1 MEKKRFNMVFLPE
14 GAVVVT
20 KAEMEA
26 LNTYSEK
33 VRRETVKAIFTDFAE
48 LLEARCKI
56 EDNWASHCENA
67 DDRGNYLYGRGLC
80 EMLLIDLQKIERKYE
95 E

>member
-20 KAEMEA
+20 KAELEA

-33 VRRETVKAIFTDFAE
+33 VRRETVKAAFDACKN

-56 EDNWASHCENA
+56 EANRASQCENA